1 MRVAHSLFRI
11 LRRSKLKH
19 FVRDVVFVCL
29 SFKMRFR
36 LTVWFRQNFQHA
48 GLDRHFG
55 FFCGPFLGNHLNW
68 IFDGRLS
75 AQYPNEVA
83 FYLLESGYRREA
95 LTLFR
100 RLDWTVDNALMS
112 QALDGT
118 GIVGDGYSMDLLTAD
133 LRLGTVRISSPNRG
147 SSAFSCG

>member
-1 MRVAHSLFRI
+1 
-11 LRRSKLKH
+11 
-19 FVRDVVFVCL
+19 
-29 SFKMRFR
+29 MRFR

-95 LTLFR
+95 LTCSGG
-100 RLDWTVDNALMS
+100 WIGPSIMH
-112 QALDGT
+112 
-118 GIVGDGYSMDLLTAD
+118 
-133 LRLGTVRISSPNRG
+133 
-147 SSAFSCG
+147 